1 MNIGTCFKNGKSVEI
16 FILIGENTH
25 KTTRWQVTFRDEKNP
40 KLNTSLTY
48 VTEKEAVIN
57 FESLADI
64 IEGRTLGLKF
74 IGIDSWN
81 RPIFKDVNNK
91 RDYYGATDILFDYE
105 DTAELVLNKISPEH
119 ITFFGNSFNCEPM
132 GTPVSGEIKFIN
144 PNI

>member
-1 MNIGTCFKNGKSVEI
+1 MKIETLKKISKLSDRIINLFDTAPDLTRGDFQSVIG
-16 FILIGENTH
+16 
-25 KTTRWQVTFRDEKNP
+25 
-40 KLNTSLTY
+40 
-48 VTEKEAVIN
+48 AVIL
-57 FESLADI
+57 EAYEL
-64 IEGRTLGLKF
+64 GRKAGKMKTLELKF
-74 IGIDSWN
+74 VGIDSWN

-105 DTAELVLNKISPEH
+105 DTAELVLNKISPKH